1 MHQYKTGARMMSEA
15 ANWVRNA
22 KILVFGMENLKP
34 EEAATWKNPITLH
47 TLNIHHVKPE
57 RLIETCSKASKTKAT
72 RLTKQWITKSTV
84 KEPSFEDIVK
94 SASIYLAFKQIVK
107 EENADA
113 VYVPW
118 CGVFTKPLQAKLC
131 NALAR
136 LADDGIP
143 VGCWRG
149 ENLLPLLI
157 LHATTRKPVFVCEV
171 HRKRGTTLEL
181 RHCFAPTK
189 LSTIKP
195 VLRPWRNM
203 PHTVTA
209 YCQLP
214 KGTATLLNSKV
225 GDKILITKA
234 EVLEC
239 RDLEGDNCRI
249 TIYAK
254 LPNKETLNKLLGEE
268 FALAYGDYTEQ
279 AKQTAKNLGLQ
290 VL

>member
-1 MHQYKTGARMMSEA
+1 MVSEA
-15 ANWVRNA
+15 ANWVKNA
-22 KILVFGMENLKP
+22 KVLVFGMEDLKP
-34 EEAATWKNPITLH
+34 EEAASWKNPITLH
-47 TLNIHHVKPE
+47 TLNVHHVKPE
-57 RLIETCSKASKTKAT
+57 RLIETCNKASKTKAT
-72 RLTKQWITKSTV
+72 SLAKQWIAESTV
-84 KEPSFEDIVK
+84 KEPSFDDIAK

-143 VGCWRG
+143 SGCWRG

-157 LHATTRKPVFVCEV
+157 LHAVTHKPVFVCEV

-181 RHCFAPTK
+181 RHCFSPTK
-189 LSTIKP
+189 LSETKP

-203 PHTVTA
+203 SHTVTA

-214 KGTATLLNSKV
+214 KGTATLLNSKI
-225 GDKILITKA
+225 GDKIAITKA
-234 EVLEC
+234 DVLDC
-239 RDLEGDNCRI
+239 KDLEGDNCRI
-249 TIYAK
+249 TINAK
-254 LPNKETLNKLLGEE
+254 LPNKETLRKLQGQE
-268 FALAYGDYTEQ
+268 FALVYGDHTKEAEEV
-279 AKQTAKNLGLQ
+279 AKRLGIQ
-290 VL
+290 VLN